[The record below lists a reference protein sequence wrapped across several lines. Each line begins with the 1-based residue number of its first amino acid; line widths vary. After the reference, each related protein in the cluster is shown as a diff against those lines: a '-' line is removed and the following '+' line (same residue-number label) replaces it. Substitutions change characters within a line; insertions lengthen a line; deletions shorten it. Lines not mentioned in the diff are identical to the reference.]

1 MLKSLGKTNIQI
13 YKRYYYSTLN
23 KNSSPLHHQQQQ
35 QQQPIQPPTN
45 NYRHNY
51 FSDVQNYKSYE
62 DDNILVTNN
71 NSNNNY
77 KKNHY
82 HQDVQHS
89 ITNQPNLGFIGS
101 LKNQMEKLT
110 KITKNGLITLWND
123 RSFYKDILLPKAGA
137 LNESF
142 TKRIMP
148 TFPIHNQDSF
158 RYLSFHERKSIISYR
173 MDRLSMIPLSIFL
186 SIPFSTLALP
196 FYIKFL
202 PGLLPRGFSER
213 SQVLSRHHKINSLR
227 RRIVEKLIEGYGLSN
242 EINEYAFKSISDI
255 TPLKLKPLQYR
266 LDFDLEEME
275 RSKLKQYC
283 RILGHTTWFNSKST
297 LIEKFLNS
305 GAYTLQENE
314 AIVKEINELTFEDFQ
329 DLLYSRSLEYEGL
342 GYYDMKTKFLNY
354 VSLLKS
360 ISIIEDGE
368 KDLTLNPDITL
379 SNRHQSHFY
388 KQYLILKMILIHYK
402 F

>member
-1 MLKSLGKTNIQI
+1 MIRNFGKKNIQI
-13 YKRYYYSTLN
+13 YKRYYCSTLN
-23 KNSSPLHHQQQQ
+23 KNNFSSS
-35 QQQPIQPPTN
+35 QQPQPEQQPPLQPPTH

-62 DDNILVTNN
+62 DDNILVKSNN
-71 NSNNNY
+71 NENNNY
-77 KKNHY
+77 KKNH
-82 HQDVQHS
+82 QDQQL
-89 ITNQPNLGFIGS
+89 ITNQSNLGFIGS

-142 TKRIMP
+142 TKRILP

-158 RYLSFHERKSIISYR
+158 RYLTFHERKSIISYR

-213 SQVLSRHHKINSLR
+213 SQVLSRHHKITSLR
-227 RRIVEKLIEGYGLSN
+227 RRIIEKLIEKYGLAD
-242 EINEYAFKSISDI
+242 EINSLAFKSINDI
-255 TPLKLKPLQYR
+255 TPLKLKPLQYK
-266 LDFDLEEME
+266 LDFNLEEMK
-275 RSKLKQYC
+275 RYKLKQYC

-297 LIEKFLNS
+297 LIEKLLNS
-305 GAYTLQENE
+305 GSYTLQENE
-314 AIVKEINELTFEDFQ
+314 AIVIEINELTFEDLQ

-342 GYYDMKTKFLNY
+342 SYYDMKTKFLNY

-360 ISIIEDGE
+360 ISIMEDGE
-368 KDLTLNPDITL
+368 KDLTLNPNITL

-402 F
+402 L